1 MHTGRPLRTG
11 TLLLTVL
18 SNVQHRIYK
27 SSVPASQRPT
37 SEMNLRS
44 ELLLLLSHTQ
54 QHAQKKLRGKLG
66 VPKGR
71 GLQGGSNR
79 SLKITEF
86 CKQYDIKTVLRDL
99 LPTAESIHG
108 NPLMMSTIEF

>member
-54 QHAQKKLRGKLG
+54 QHAQKKLRGK
-66 VPKGR
+66 
-71 GLQGGSNR
+71 QGGTKR
-79 SLKITEF
+79 EGAAGGLKSKFKNHRI
-86 CKQYDIKTVLRDL
+86 L
-99 LPTAESIHG
+99 
-108 NPLMMSTIEF
+108 